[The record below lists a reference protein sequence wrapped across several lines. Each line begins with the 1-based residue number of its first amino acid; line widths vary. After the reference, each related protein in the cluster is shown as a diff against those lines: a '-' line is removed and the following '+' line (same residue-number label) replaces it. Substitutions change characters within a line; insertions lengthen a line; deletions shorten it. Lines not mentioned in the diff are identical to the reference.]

1 MRCVIAHSPFYLLK
15 DEVQR
20 AMKGIRPAP
29 VSGASVTIGHRTY
42 CVKQVGEVITGQ
54 DRRDFTAA
62 EVTRALVRL
71 GFSCH
76 HPSAGSPA
84 GLTPLQRAEAL
95 LGPPSP
101 GPLFLSTTAEG
112 RGRLPAA

>member
-20 AMKGIRPAP
+20 AMRDVRPTP
-29 VSGASVTIGHRTY
+29 VSGTSVTIGNRTY

-54 DRRDFTAA
+54 DRRDITAA

-71 GFSCH
+71 GFDCH
-76 HPSAGSPA
+76 TPSAAPPV

-95 LGPPSP
+95 LGSPSP
-101 GPLFLSTTAEG
+101 APLAFFTTPETP
-112 RGRLPAA
+112 GRLPAA